1 MPRMLR
7 GGALMTA
14 VLAAAWMGCGSGPG
28 GGNQNQSDGGAQ
40 TAVLTVVTAGN
51 GTGVVSGN
59 GIDCG
64 FTCTVTLPVGTSVTL
79 TAAPTTGSSLG
90 SWSGCDSSSG
100 NTCTLSLGASRT
112 VTATFSSSVNHSFD
126 LKVTKSGTGSGT
138 VTGSG
143 INCGT
148 TCDTFL
154 PANTQVTLTATPD
167 SGSVFAGW
175 SSPAC
180 PSSGNT
186 CSFILSS
193 ALTVQANFNTSS
205 GTSYTLTV
213 AKAGS
218 GSGTVTGNGISCG
231 STCSVSLASGTPVT
245 LTASAASGSTF
256 ASWAG
261 CDSTSG
267 ATCNLTLGSNRTVT
281 ATFSPAASNYTLTVA
296 KAGSGSGTVT
306 GNGISCGN
314 TCTASLGSGTAV
326 SLTASAASGS
336 TFASWAGCD
345 STSGTTCNLTLS
357 SNRTVTATFNTAM
370 STVSLKPTYNNGGV
384 FSTVNSNLDNTVYAN
399 QADLIIGCAWTYY
412 TVPYVYYDAVCGLGL
427 MIFDLSSLSGHTIVS
442 AQLQLTV
449 QYIDGGLYQPSWDLY
464 ASADPWSPS
473 TVTWNVAIG
482 LRYFNASLLTLS
494 PPTGGGVASIDVTTS
509 VTEWVAGAWPNYG
522 FVLVPTSILGMGAT
536 SDDRFGFY
544 GLYGPAADVPELVV
558 QYQ

>member
-7 GGALMTA
+7 GGALVTA

-231 STCSVSLASGTPVT
+231 STCSVSLASGTAVT

-267 ATCNLTLGSNRTVT
+267 ATCNLTLG
-281 ATFSPAASNYTLTVA
+281 
-296 KAGSGSGTVT
+296 
-306 GNGISCGN
+306 
-314 TCTASLGSGTAV
+314 
-326 SLTASAASGS
+326 
-336 TFASWAGCD
+336 
-345 STSGTTCNLTLS
+345 

-482 LRYFNASLLTLS
+482 LRYFTASLLTLS